1 MIRIAK
7 NIGSVGLLF
16 SITKTTGV
24 AAIETGLQAESMA
37 TVDAQI
43 KSLTSSVQ
51 QALSQAGEGS
61 EALADSEIESMIQS
75 HVEGLVSEQA
85 QTELKTAH
93 KHKKHHHHKKGKKH
107 HKKHAKPQPE
117 AFVQAKTEVTPTVP
131 HANAP
136 ASSNLVKT

>member
-1 MIRIAK
+1 MNTNTSMIRIAK

-85 QTELKTAH
+85 QTELKT
-93 KHKKHHHHKKGKKH
+93 
-107 HKKHAKPQPE
+107 
-117 AFVQAKTEVTPTVP
+117 VSNYNSITNPTIT
-131 HANAP
+131 
-136 ASSNLVKT
+136 SY